1 MKTVG
6 TMLFPV
12 VNADIKA
19 DEAAEAIE
27 KFLKKRPDGRW
38 VLLGNHAVQS
48 TEQLWAAWTKAA
60 RNELR
65 GTMVAR
71 SIDAEFIRYLAG
83 THHISEAFARAGL
96 QNGQT
101 SAWIVC
107 LPEAGEIQA
116 ESGHA
121 QPQPVFLANFENR
134 AEALLSSLGW
144 GLSESAM
151 RYSIEGAKQLG
162 IDVESWVTDRRF
174 ESLVAHVLMAD
185 DQSSSHR

>member
-1 MKTVG
+1 VKVVG
-6 TMLFPV
+6 TMSFPV

-19 DEAAEAIE
+19 DEAAEAIK
-27 KFLKKRPDGRW
+27 KFLKKRPNARW
-38 VLLGNHAVQS
+38 VLLGNHAAQS

-107 LPEAGEIQA
+107 LPEAEEVQA

-121 QPQPVFLANFENR
+121 QPQPVIPANFENL
-134 AEALLSSLGW
+134 ADTLLSNLEWSP
-144 GLSESAM
+144 SESDM
-151 RYSIEGAKQLG
+151 FYSIEGAKQLG
-162 IDVESWVTDRRF
+162 IDVESWVPDRRF

>member
-1 MKTVG
+1 MS
-6 TMLFPV
+6 FPV

-19 DEAAEAIE
+19 DEAAEAIK
-27 KFLKKRPDGRW
+27 KFLEKRPNARW
-38 VLLGNHAVQS
+38 VLLGNHAAQS

-107 LPEAGEIQA
+107 LPEAEEVQA

-121 QPQPVFLANFENR
+121 QPQPVIPANFEKL
-134 AEALLSSLGW
+134 ADTLLSNLEW
-144 GLSESAM
+144 NTSERDM
-151 RYSIEGAKQLG
+151 VYSIEGAKQLG
-162 IDVESWVTDRRF
+162 IDVESWVPDRRF

>member
-1 MKTVG
+1 
-6 TMLFPV
+6 MLFPV
-12 VNADIKA
+12 VNADLNA
-19 DEAAEAIE
+19 DEAAEAI
-27 KFLKKRPDGRW
+27 KLFLKKRPDGRW
-38 VLLGNHAVQS
+38 VLLGDHAAQS
-48 TEQLWAAWTKAA
+48 MEQLWAAWTKAA

-101 SAWIVC
+101 SAWVVC
-107 LPEAGEIQA
+107 LPEAEEVQA

-121 QPQPVFLANFENR
+121 QPQPVFPANFENR
-134 AEALLSSLGW
+134 ADALLNSLEW
-144 GLSESAM
+144 RLSGRELS
-151 RYSIEGAKQLG
+151 YSIEGAKLLG
-162 IDVESWVTDRRF
+162 IDVESWVLDRRF

>member
-1 MKTVG
+1 
-6 TMLFPV
+6 MLFPV

-107 LPEAGEIQA
+107 LPEAAEIQA

-121 QPQPVFLANFENR
+121 QPQPVFQANFENR
-134 AEALLSSLGW
+134 AEAFLSSLGW

-151 RYSIEGAKQLG
+151 CYSIEGAKQLG
-162 IDVESWVTDRRF
+162 IDVESWVSDRRF

>member
-65 GTMVAR
+65 STMVAR

-83 THHISEAFARAGL
+83 THHVSEAFARAGL
-96 QNGQT
+96 QKGQT

-107 LPEAGEIQA
+107 LPEAEEVQA

-121 QPQPVFLANFENR
+121 QPQPVFPANFENR
-134 AEALLSSLGW
+134 SEAFLSSLGW
-144 GLSESAM
+144 GRSESAM
-151 RYSIEGAKQLG
+151 CYSIEGAKQLG
-162 IDVESWVTDRRF
+162 IDVESWVSDRRF

>member
-107 LPEAGEIQA
+107 LPEAGEVQA

-121 QPQPVFLANFENR
+121 QPQPVFPANFENR
-134 AEALLSSLGW
+134 AEAFLSSLGW
-144 GLSESAM
+144 GLSENAM
-151 RYSIEGAKQLG
+151 CYSIEGAKQLG
-162 IDVESWVTDRRF
+162 IDVESWVSDRRF